1 MAYLQYISLALIV
14 KHLYIGKLNYLK
26 IVYDHIPTIQF
37 FYIYTSLSHL
47 ALVFTFIT
55 DTVWFSKK
63 PSSVSI

>member
-1 MAYLQYISLALIV
+1 MIIIV
-14 KHLYIGKLNYLK
+14 KYLHIGKLNCVK

-47 ALVFTFIT
+47 VLVFTFIT